1 VTTTVD
7 VVPAASR
14 GSRRATSPPEPWR
27 RWIALAACVYLL
39 IGVIY
44 THPVLQRSFV
54 GIANDPYDPILNA
67 SILWW
72 NATTVP
78 FTAEWWSPPH
88 FHPTRDVAAFTENLV
103 GVSVLA
109 TPIYWLTGSALAA
122 YNVSFVLSW
131 PLSAFAAYLLALFVI
146 RRHDAA
152 FLAGLAWGF
161 TPYRV
166 TELAHLQM
174 LSVYWFPAVLLGM
187 HGYLEQRRGWWL
199 VLFGV
204 AWVVQSLANAYM
216 LLFGAVVVGLWLGY
230 FCVRRDA
237 WRALPALVLT
247 WTAANLALLP
257 VLLRYREI
265 HADFGLHRV
274 MSEIMW
280 FSAQPTAWFETSSFV
295 WFWSRV
301 LGDSKDN
308 LFPGLTAVLVVATGI
323 VLTLRSAAHAGPPAT
338 PRRRAVVG
346 ALSIAMVL
354 SVAAMLTVMAWGPW
368 SRTIAGFTIV
378 MHDLDRSVGVAAWCG
393 VAMIALVP
401 SLRQALA
408 RRSVFVFYVAMTFV
422 LGILCYGPMMRR
434 GEVVILEPMP
444 YRWLMHLPGFNGIR
458 APGRFWML
466 GLLCLAIAAG
476 LAYARFAPAV
486 AARRRVLFA
495 AIAAGVL
502 LDGWT
507 IGIAMPDAPPQW
519 PRVER
524 RDRPEAVIELPL
536 GPEWDAAGTFRAVR
550 HRRRVV
556 NGVSGYD
563 PPFYAPLQDGLN
575 RYEPSVLTALASFGP
590 IDIVVNGDADPDGA
604 WARYAASVAGEPV
617 LTDGVR
623 RVYRLP
629 HIPAPPPVVLG
640 PTIPIVAV
648 SSSSP
653 DGMELVRD
661 GRLDTEWHDNPRQ
674 LPGHWLTVD
683 LGSVQRV
690 AGLTMALGE
699 WARDFPRRLAIE
711 VSSDGAT
718 WSAAW
723 EGTTVTM
730 AMLSAIEHP
739 LECTIRL
746 ALPAHDARFVRLR
759 SLAEHKNLW
768 RIAEIQVHASRP

>member
-1 VTTTVD
+1 VTTRTD
-7 VVPAASR
+7 TAAAAAPASR
-14 GSRRATSPPEPWR
+14 RV
-27 RWIALAACVYLL
+27 IAAAACVYALL
-39 IGVIY
+39 GVLY

-54 GIANDPYDPILNA
+54 GIANDPYDPILNT

-72 NATTVP
+72 NATTMP
-78 FTAEWWSPPH
+78 FSTAWWSPPH
-88 FHPTRDVAAFTENLV
+88 FHPTPDVAAFTENLV
-103 GVSVLA
+103 GVSVIA

-122 YNVSFVLSW
+122 YNLSFLLSW
-131 PLSAFAAYLLALFVI
+131 PLSAFSAYLLALFLV

-174 LSVYWFPAVLLGM
+174 LSVYWFPPVLLGL

-204 AWVVQSLANAYM
+204 AWVVQSLANGYM
-216 LLFGAVVVGLWLGY
+216 LLFGAVFVGLWLLY

-247 WTAANLALLP
+247 WAAANLALLP

-265 HADFGLHRV
+265 HAHFGLHRT

-295 WFWSRV
+295 WFWRHV
-301 LGDSKDN
+301 IGDSKDD
-308 LFPGLTAVLVVATGI
+308 LFPGLTVVVVVSVGVA
-323 VLTLRSAAHAGPPAT
+323 LAMRSSSRAMPQAT
-338 PRRRAVVG
+338 PRRRVIVVALLIVI
-346 ALSIAMVL
+346 ALS
-354 SVAAMLTVMAWGPW
+354 AATMLTVISWGPW
-368 SRTIAGFTIV
+368 SHTIAGFTIQ
-378 MHDLDRSVGVAAWCG
+378 MKDLDRSVGVAVWCG

-401 SLRQALA
+401 ALRQALA
-408 RRSVFVFYVAMTFV
+408 RRSVFLFYIAMTFV

-444 YRWLMHLPGFNGIR
+444 YRWLMHLPGFNGVR
-458 APGRFWML
+458 APVRFWML
-466 GLLCLAIAAG
+466 GLLCLSIAAG
-476 LAYARFAPAV
+476 LSFARCAPAA
-486 AARRRVLFA
+486 AARRRAWFA
-495 AIAAGVL
+495 LIVAGILV
-502 LDGWT
+502 DGWT
-507 IGIAMPDAPPQW
+507 IGIGMPDAPRQW
-519 PRVER
+519 PRVEQR
-524 RDRPEAVIELPL
+524 GRPEAVIELPL
-536 GPEWDAAGTFRAVR
+536 GPLWDAAATFRAMR
-550 HRRRVV
+550 HRRPVV

-575 RYEPSVLTALASFGP
+575 SYEPSALTALASFGA

-604 WARYAASVAGEPV
+604 WARYASSVAGEPV
-617 LTDGVR
+617 VSDGAR

-629 HIPAPPPVVLG
+629 HTPVQAVVLG

-648 SSSSP
+648 SASST

-683 LGSVQRV
+683 LGEVRAV
-690 AGLTMALGE
+690 AGVTLSHGE
-699 WARDFPRRLAIE
+699 WARDFSRRLAID
-711 VSSDGAT
+711 VSADGMT
-718 WSAAW
+718 WTVAWSGPTVSQVMLAAVA
-723 EGTTVTM
+723 EPLVC
-730 AMLSAIEHP
+730 AVPLSFAEHQ
-739 LECTIRL
+739 
-746 ALPAHDARFVRLR
+746 ARYLRLR
-759 SLAEHKNLW
+759 SEADNKNLW
-768 RIAEIQVHASRP
+768 RIAEITVHSR

>member
-7 VVPAASR
+7 VAPAASR
-14 GSRRATSPPEPWR
+14 GSRRTTGPPEAWR

-39 IGVIY
+39 IGVVY
-44 THPVLQRSFV
+44 THPVLWRSFV

-88 FHPTRDVAAFTENLV
+88 YHPTPDVAAFTENLV

-122 YNVSFVLSW
+122 YNICFVLSW

-174 LSVYWFPAVLLGM
+174 LSVYWFPPVLLGL
-187 HGYLEQRRGWWL
+187 HGYLEQRRRWWL
-199 VLFGV
+199 VLFGA
-204 AWVVQSLANAYM
+204 AWVVQSLANGYM
-216 LLFGAVVVGLWLGY
+216 LLFGAVVVGLWLLY
-230 FCVRRDA
+230 FCVRRGA

-247 WTAANLALLP
+247 WAAANLVLLP
-257 VLLRYREI
+257 VMLRYREI
-265 HADFGLHRV
+265 HGHFGLHRT

-280 FSAQPTAWFETSSFV
+280 FSAQPGAWLETSSFV
-295 WFWSRV
+295 WFWRNI

-308 LFPGLTAVLVVATGI
+308 LFPGLTAVLVVAVGVVVAI
-323 VLTLRSAAHAGPPAT
+323 RSSSRALPPPT
-338 PRRRAVVG
+338 PRRRT
-346 ALSIAMVL
+346 I
-354 SVAAMLTVMAWGPW
+354 VAALLILMAASASTMLTVIAWGPW
-368 SRTIAGFTIV
+368 SATIAGSTILIK
-378 MHDLDRSVGVAAWCG
+378 DLDRSVGVAAWSG
-393 VAMIALVP
+393 IAVIALVP
-401 SLRQALA
+401 ALRQALA
-408 RRSVFVFYVAMTFV
+408 RRSVFLFYVAMTFV

-444 YRWLMHLPGFNGIR
+444 YRWLMHLPGFNGLR
-458 APGRFWML
+458 APARFWML

-476 LAYARFAPAV
+476 FAYARFAPAA

-507 IGIAMPDAPPQW
+507 IGIAMPDAPPHW

-590 IDIVVNGDADPDGA
+590 IDIVVNGEADPDGA
-604 WARYAASVAGEPV
+604 WARYASSVAGEPV
-617 LTDGVR
+617 GIDGVR

-629 HIPAPPPVVLG
+629 HMPAPRPAVLG
-640 PTIPIVAV
+640 PVVPIVAV

-661 GRLDTEWHDNPRQ
+661 GRLETEWHDNPRQ
-674 LPGHWLTVD
+674 LPGQWLTVD
-683 LGSVQRV
+683 LGDVRNVTGVTLSH
-690 AGLTMALGE
+690 GE
-699 WARDFPRRLAIE
+699 WAQDFPRQLAIE
-711 VSSDGAT
+711 VSTDGVSWT
-718 WSAAW
+718 VAW
-723 EGTTVTM
+723 RGTTVSQ
-730 AMLSAIEHP
+730 AMLAAIAEPLKCVVPLGFEAHP
-739 LECTIRL
+739 
-746 ALPAHDARFVRLR
+746 ARYVRLR
-759 SLAEHKNLW
+759 LEAQHKNLW
-768 RIAEIQVHASRP
+768 RIAEISVHSR